1 MRTEEVYR
9 TYQTWRQQNGRRVE
23 NLGSFLQGFSQF
35 GQGKRKGPT
44 ESAPATGSRPTYRVT
59 LYRFNAIWGH
69 LGSGLYR

>member
-23 NLGSFLQGFSQF
+23 NLGSFKQGLSQF

-44 ESAPATGSRPTYRVT
+44 ESALATGS
-59 LYRFNAIWGH
+59 
-69 LGSGLYR
+69 